1 MKKILFL
8 FLILT
13 IFACKDKRLAEIQQI
28 VGEWVGKEIR
38 IPDNVLCTIMGKDTV
53 SDVCRALMEAEY
65 KVLLYVD
72 SSGCSSCR
80 LKLFLWETFVSECD
94 SLFGKKVSFLFFFQP
109 KSKKELDILFWREQF
124 NHPVFIDMEN
134 TINQLNRF
142 PAKYEY
148 QCVLLDKANKVQMIG
163 NPTLSPKIW
172 SLYKQVISGQKQ
184 ERTVPVTSVSTP
196 STEIKLD
203 NLQKDKKSMAMF
215 TLKNT
220 GNQPLVISSVNAS
233 CGCTKPVWDKHP
245 ITSGNETS
253 ITLEIQPEDAGFFH
267 KTVQVY
273 CNTEKGVITF
283 DITGEVR
290 E

>member
-1 MKKILFL
+1 MKKILLLFL
-8 FLILT
+8 FLT
-13 IFACKDKRLAEIQQI
+13 IFACKDKRLTEVQQI

-38 IPDNVLCTIMGKDTV
+38 IPDSVLCTVMGRDTV
-53 SDVCRALMEAEY
+53 SDACFALMNAEY
-65 KVLLYVD
+65 KILLYVD
-72 SSGCSSCR
+72 SSGCGSCR
-80 LKLFLWETFVSECD
+80 LRLFQWKILMSESD
-94 SLFGKKVSFLFFFQP
+94 SLFRVKVSFLFFFQP
-109 KSKKELDILFWREQF
+109 KNKNELDILFWREQF
-124 NHPVFIDMEN
+124 NYPVFIDMKN
-134 TINQLNRF
+134 TVNHLNHF
-142 PAKYEY
+142 PTKREY

-172 SLYKQVISGQKQ
+172 ALYKQVISGQKQ
-184 ERTVPVTSVSTP
+184 ERTVLVTNVSTP
-196 STEIKLD
+196 STEIKLPD
-203 NLQKDKKSMAMF
+203 LQKDKKSMATF

-220 GNQPLVISSVNAS
+220 GDQPLVISSVNAS
-233 CGCTKPVWDKHP
+233 CGCTKPVWDKRP

-253 ITLEIQPEDAGFFH
+253 VTIEIHPEDTGFFH